1 MEETTHIHPPNL
13 LILLKRKKLI
23 PKILHI
29 HNTFLYIHNQNLQ
42 NNFILL
48 SNRNFEF
55 PLNHLYPGEAYT
67 VAIKVSHHLIIQN
80 SDTFS
85 IQTFSYHLK
94 LWLDILP
101 TDVIPFFYFYTC
113 IVIQPLLMRR
123 GSWSLI
129 LIHY

>member
-1 MEETTHIHPPNL
+1 MDDMGQETNAHIRPP
-13 LILLKRKKLI
+13 IYSFYKRKKLI

-55 PLNHLYPGEAYT
+55 PLHHLYPGEAYT

-94 LWLDILP
+94 L
-101 TDVIPFFYFYTC
+101 
-113 IVIQPLLMRR
+113 
-123 GSWSLI
+123 
-129 LIHY
+129 